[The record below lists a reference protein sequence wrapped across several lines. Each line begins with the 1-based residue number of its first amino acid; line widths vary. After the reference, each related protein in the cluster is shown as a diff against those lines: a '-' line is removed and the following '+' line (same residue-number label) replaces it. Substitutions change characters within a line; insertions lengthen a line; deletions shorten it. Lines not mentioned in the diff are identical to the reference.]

1 MNRRVVSVLSLIAF
15 VAIATI
21 ACGGGV
27 KEAPSQEAQTPPAV
41 AQQAA
46 PPAQQPP
53 AAAAPPAAPTQEAPQ
68 ARAET
73 PAPKAARPKPAI
85 TPAEGAASTGAAA
98 PPPATPLPPPAP
110 EPVVK
115 TVPAGTEIEIAF
127 LDGVSSKS
135 SKVGDTFRAR
145 VVKDVIGDGIALVPA
160 GSVVVG
166 SVTEVAPLGKIG
178 GQAKLALEFTT
189 LELTSGRSAPIS
201 ASFAEAGKSET
212 GKDAATI
219 GGAAAGGAILGR
231 LLSKHD
237 KSKGTV
243 LGAIVGGAAG
253 TAVAAKTK
261 GQEVELPSGTVLTL
275 QLKSATQVT
284 VVP

>member
-1 MNRRVVSVLSLIAF
+1 MSRRLVSVLSLIVFVAV
-15 VAIATI
+15 VAIAAT
-21 ACGGGV
+21 ACGGGARQAA
-27 KEAPSQEAQTPPAV
+27 APESQAPPAV
-41 AQQAA
+41 AQQAE

-53 AAAAPPAAPTQEAPQ
+53 AAAPPATAPEQQAPPARRAPRP
-68 ARAET
+68 R
-73 PAPKAARPKPAI
+73 PAARP
-85 TPAEGAASTGAAA
+85 EGEGTGRSATE
-98 PPPATPLPPPAP
+98 PPMTPPAR

-115 TVPAGTEIEIAF
+115 TVPAGTPIEVAF
-127 LDGVSSKS
+127 LDGVSSKAS
-135 SKVGDTFRAR
+135 QAGDSFRAR
-145 VVKDVIGDGIALVPA
+145 VAKDVMQDGIAVIPA
-160 GSVVVG
+160 GSVIVG
-166 SVTEVAPLGKIG
+166 SVTEAVSLKKIG
-178 GQAKLALEFTT
+178 GQAKLALEFNK

-237 KSKGTV
+237 KTKGTV

-261 GQEVELPSGTVLTL
+261 GKEVEIPAGTVITL
-275 QLKSATQVT
+275 KLDSAAQVT